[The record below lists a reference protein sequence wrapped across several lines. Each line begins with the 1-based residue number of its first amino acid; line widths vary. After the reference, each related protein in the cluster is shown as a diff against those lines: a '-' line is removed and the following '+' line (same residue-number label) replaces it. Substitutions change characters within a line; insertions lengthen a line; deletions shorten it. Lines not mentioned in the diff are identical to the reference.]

1 MVTGIA
7 GVLTVIGEHFWL
19 VVIAC
24 IEVAVA
30 FILLGTAYKRKKYR
44 NDRSGGAHIEGVER
58 DFLEACNDWRN
69 EACIM
74 VRREDLLPVY
84 ATDSF
89 YDMLGLNLRMLQE
102 DIRNIGLNMADPED
116 EKRLWKKYEQW
127 DGKEPLEESVKWNTG
142 KWLLL
147 GFRRTEDGVY
157 DLMSVY
163 EITQLHEKILQY
175 EDRLDAAEE
184 ASQSKTSFL
193 YRMSHEIRTPMNGIM
208 GMLRLAK
215 EKMEPQAPPMQYL
228 DKTEELAG
236 HLLAL
241 INDIL
246 DMSRIEAGK
255 VELEHKPFS
264 LNRMRERLYDM
275 FAKNLEAR
283 NIRYAVNFEDI
294 TVDYVV
300 GDELRLDQ
308 VIINFLSNAV
318 KFTFEGE
325 IIVTF
330 RQMMIQEQTLDL
342 MISVRDTGIGMDPS
356 YVQRIFHPFDQ
367 EHSDTVKKYG
377 GTGLGMAITDQI
389 VKLMGGEI
397 VIHTAPGKGTDFSVF
412 LHLPIADEAS
422 IQEAAKIEERQKEEV
437 SGESVFYGR
446 RILLAEDNEI
456 NAMVAEEILGG
467 FGAQVDVAENGQL
480 AVQMFE
486 EKPENY
492 YDFILMDIQMPVMD
506 GREATETIRQLNRPD
521 AQTVLIFGLSA
532 DAFVEDERKSIACGM
547 NGHYAKPIDFEALQ
561 RNIGSFLNV
570 QKK

>member
-1 MVTGIA
+1 
-7 GVLTVIGEHFWL
+7 
-19 VVIAC
+19 
-24 IEVAVA
+24 
-30 FILLGTAYKRKKYR
+30 
-44 NDRSGGAHIEGVER
+44 
-58 DFLEACNDWRN
+58 
-69 EACIM
+69 M

-142 KWLLL
+142 KRLLL

-255 VELEHKPFS
+255 
-264 LNRMRERLYDM
+264 
-275 FAKNLEAR
+275 
-283 NIRYAVNFEDI
+283 
-294 TVDYVV
+294 
-300 GDELRLDQ
+300 
-308 VIINFLSNAV
+308 
-318 KFTFEGE
+318 
-325 IIVTF
+325 
-330 RQMMIQEQTLDL
+330 
-342 MISVRDTGIGMDPS
+342 
-356 YVQRIFHPFDQ
+356 
-367 EHSDTVKKYG
+367 
-377 GTGLGMAITDQI
+377 
-389 VKLMGGEI
+389 
-397 VIHTAPGKGTDFSVF
+397 
-412 LHLPIADEAS
+412 
-422 IQEAAKIEERQKEEV
+422 
-437 SGESVFYGR
+437 
-446 RILLAEDNEI
+446 
-456 NAMVAEEILGG
+456 
-467 FGAQVDVAENGQL
+467 
-480 AVQMFE
+480 
-486 EKPENY
+486 
-492 YDFILMDIQMPVMD
+492 
-506 GREATETIRQLNRPD
+506 
-521 AQTVLIFGLSA
+521 
-532 DAFVEDERKSIACGM
+532 
-547 NGHYAKPIDFEALQ
+547 
-561 RNIGSFLNV
+561 
-570 QKK
+570 